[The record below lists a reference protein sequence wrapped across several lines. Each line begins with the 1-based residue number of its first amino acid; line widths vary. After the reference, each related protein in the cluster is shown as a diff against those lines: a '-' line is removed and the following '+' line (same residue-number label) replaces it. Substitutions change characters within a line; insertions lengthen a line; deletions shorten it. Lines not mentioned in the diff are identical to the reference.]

1 MTAAAAPPYRSIDSL
16 LTEHATR
23 RGDHVYLETVEPVA
37 RLTFAEL
44 DRLCHR
50 VARWLGELGLR
61 ENDRVS
67 ILGDNSLAFLVLF
80 LGVQRYGATANPLNV
95 EVHIRNLGGILS
107 DVGPRLVLWSR
118 SVAAEVRTHVEAA
131 GAQAFPFGALLD
143 GSPGDDLGALLAAL
157 PATSERRV
165 AGPRDIG
172 VLDYTSG
179 TTSSPKGVLLSHAAF
194 FYGSASPAE
203 RFGVTAGERVLECR
217 SLAWASPQLL
227 SIGGPLQTGATLVLA
242 RKFSHRQFFDWIR
255 HHRATIAVGVPTV
268 INMLLDRPLAVTAA
282 AVPSLKFITSSAAPL
297 DPDRQREFE
306 RVYRIP
312 IVQGCGMTEAGWM
325 AGNPPSAPRP
335 GSIGLAMPH
344 IKARFVDEA
353 GVARGPGEEGELM
366 VSGPQMASA
375 YLLER
380 GRLDPI
386 RQDGF
391 RTGDLGYMDGDGYIH
406 LTGRKKD
413 LIIRGGVNIAPME
426 ISAALL
432 AHPRVAE
439 AATIGVPDPVYGEAI
454 VSFVVPRAG
463 GTVDAAALAEHC
475 QARLSSF
482 KTPRDIIVLET
493 IPRTD
498 RGKIARDA
506 LMGIWRRARDAG
518 SVSAGRERG
527 AP

>member
-1 MTAAAAPPYRSIDSL
+1 MTTAGAAPAYRSVDQL
-16 LTEHATR
+16 LTEHASR
-23 RGDHVYLETVEPVA
+23 RGGHVYLETVDPAV

-44 DRLCHR
+44 DGLCHR
-50 VARWLGELGLR
+50 VARWLGDLGLR

-95 EVHIRNLGGILS
+95 EVNVRNLGAILA
-107 DVGPRLVLWSR
+107 DVRPRLVLWSR
-118 SVAAEVRTHVEAA
+118 SVAPGVRAEVGATGAEAV
-131 GAQAFPFGALLD
+131 AFGDFLD
-143 GSPGDDLGALLAAL
+143 GRPGDDLGALLAAL
-157 PATSERRV
+157 PAGPSERRV
-165 AGPRDIG
+165 GGPRSIG

-179 TTSSPKGVLLSHAAF
+179 TTSSPKGVLLTHEAF

-203 RFGVTAGERVLECR
+203 RFGVAAGERVLECR

-227 SIGGPLQTGATLVLA
+227 SIGGPLQTAATVVLA
-242 RKFSHRQFFDWIR
+242 RKFSHRHFFDWIR
-255 HHRATIAVGVPTV
+255 DHRVTIAVGVPTV
-268 INMLLDRPLAVTAA
+268 INMLLDRPLGVTAA
-282 AVPSLKFITSSAAPL
+282 DVPSLKFITSSAAPL

-325 AGNPPSAPRP
+325 AGNPPSAPRR

-344 IKARFVDEA
+344 ITARFVDAA
-353 GVARGPGEEGELM
+353 GVPRGPGEEGELM

-380 GRLDPI
+380 GRPDPI
-386 RQDGF
+386 PQNGF
-391 RTGDLGYMDGDGYIH
+391 RTGDLGYLDSGGYLY

-426 ISAALL
+426 ISTALL
-432 AHPRVAE
+432 AHPGVAE
-439 AATIGVPDPVYGEAI
+439 AATVGVPDPIYGEAI
-454 VSFVVPRAG
+454 VSFVVPRSG
-463 GTVDAAALAEHC
+463 GTVDVAALAEHC
-475 QARLSSF
+475 QSRLSPF
-482 KTPRDIIVLET
+482 KRPQEIIVLET
-493 IPRTD
+493 IPKTD

-506 LMGIWRRARDAG
+506 LVGIWRCARDAG
-518 SVSAGRERG
+518 SVSAW
-527 AP
+527 

>member
-1 MTAAAAPPYRSIDSL
+1 MPPYRSVDSL
-16 LTEHATR
+16 LTEQASR
-23 RGDHVYLETVEPVA
+23 RGEHVYLKAVEPKA

-95 EVHIRNLGGILS
+95 EVNVRNLGGILA

-118 SVAAEVRTHVEAA
+118 SVAPEVRTQVEAS
-131 GAQAFPFGALLD
+131 GARAVAFGDLLD
-143 GSPGDDLGALLAAL
+143 GGAGDDVGALLAAL
-157 PATSERRV
+157 PATPAARRV
-165 AGPRDIG
+165 GGPRDIG

-179 TTSSPKGVLLSHAAF
+179 TTSQPKGVLISHEAF

-217 SLAWASPQLL
+217 SMAWASPQLL

-242 RKFSHRQFFDWIR
+242 RKFSHRHFFDWIR
-255 HHRATIAVGVPTV
+255 DHRITIAVGVPTV
-268 INMLLDRPLAVTAA
+268 INMLLDRPVAVTAA
-282 AVPSLKFITSSAAPL
+282 DVPSLKFITSSAAPL

-306 RVYRIP
+306 QRYGIP

-344 IKARFVDEA
+344 IRARFVDEA

-366 VSGPQMASA
+366 VSGPQMTSA

-386 RQDGF
+386 PQNGF
-391 RTGDLGYMDGDGYIH
+391 RTGDLGYMDGDGYIY

-432 AHPRVAE
+432 AHPEVAE
-439 AATIGVPDPVYGEAI
+439 AATIGVPDPIYGEAI

-463 GTVDAAALAEHC
+463 RTLDPATLTAHC
-475 QARLSSF
+475 RTRLSPF
-482 KTPRDIIVLET
+482 KAPQEIIVLAT
-493 IPRTD
+493 IPKTD

-506 LMGIWRRARDAG
+506 LTGIWRRAREAG
-518 SVSAGRERG
+518 PVSAC
-527 AP
+527 